1 MKPDQAQK
9 LIYSAHEGR
18 LQLALRTPG
27 DIKVE
32 ELASTGVADVLGG
45 GKKKSAPKV
54 ARSGGTAV
62 QVIRG
67 SKVETKTF

>member
-1 MKPDQAQK
+1 MQRG
-9 LIYSAHEGR
+9 YSAHEGR

-27 DIKVE
+27 DEKVE
-32 ELASTGVADVLGG
+32 ELAMTGVGEVLGG
-45 GKKKSAPKV
+45 GKKPSAPKV
-54 ARSGGTAV
+54 AARSHGGGAAV